1 MNLRQY
7 KELAEQTILEPM
19 RTYMEEWDDCGYDIE
34 YVDAC
39 RKRIA
44 AYLEDLAALSAP
56 TNDEIMDLV
65 KTLVL
70 ILNELNE
77 ETDYSL
83 IETDAREAL
92 CELIQSSAID
102 CGLTDYDDDITEEW
116 REW

>member
-1 MNLRQY
+1 MNLNQF
-7 KELAEQTILEPM
+7 KEQAEQTVLEPM
-19 RTYMEEWDDCGYDIE
+19 RTYMEEWDDCKYTAE
-34 YVDAC
+34 YIVAC
-39 RKRIA
+39 RKRIV
-44 AYLEDLAALSAP
+44 AYLDDLAELSAP

-70 ILNELNE
+70 VLNELNE
-77 ETDYSL
+77 ETGYSL

-92 CELIQSSAID
+92 CDLIQTSAID